1 MVAVLVFSTRREE
14 LSESGGPTVG
24 SEEVGGSARV
34 PLSPPSYSFLD
45 ESWNLDVE
53 KRPGAKIE
61 MTREV
66 GWLNTPGFA

>member
-14 LSESGGPTVG
+14 LSEPGGPTVG

-45 ESWNLDVE
+45 ESSASE
-53 KRPGAKIE
+53 PRC
-61 MTREV
+61 
-66 GWLNTPGFA
+66 